1 MNRPHPLDKAS
12 EWCHGAPMN
21 GFWQALLRRSVLT
34 VAFACGALGLSGCP
48 ERKSMS
54 TPKPCTEAYA
64 QCQRPEGP
72 IGVCQEVTC
81 AGVAGKMAPCFTC
94 VSQH

>member
-1 MNRPHPLDKAS
+1 
-12 EWCHGAPMN
+12 MN
-21 GFWQALLRRSVLT
+21 GFWHAMSRRSVGA
-34 VAFACGALGLSGCP
+34 VAFTLAALALSGCP
-48 ERKSMS
+48 ERKAKGP
-54 TPKPCTEAYA
+54 PKRCTEAYA

-81 AGVAGKMAPCFTC
+81 AAGQLAPCFTC